1 MRLKSVAKLGVIV
14 SLSLFC
20 IAAGLYMLWGL
31 NNNKE
36 TQEFNLYSL
45 VPEDAICVVESD
57 NINYYFNEIS
67 HLSCAEKFDSIE
79 TLDLA
84 KYVLGTLNDYS
95 SQVGHG
101 LNSYMGHILISVHDT
116 DTIDN
121 QVLYIYSDENGSNEM
136 DNMLNEIFGA
146 AQSPNM
152 EKYKG
157 KKIYQYKINA
167 TRALSM
173 YKDDG
178 FRIVSFNINLIKDVI
193 KGQKESKSLWN
204 NEQFKK
210 TREKNITHNFLTL
223 YCKESLMSYLDSH
236 KEVWSA
242 YNFKIN
248 SDVIYLTGNTSFTE
262 AGLESNDIEHKLV
275 NVPEV
280 DQDSIIL
287 TSNIKSMRDNI
298 DEIYAK
304 RSRGENT
311 LFDECVAN
319 VSQDASFMMV
329 VDGEK
334 LKTIKNECKPYI
346 IPFILNNKEDFS
358 DFILSAQLSLSQ
370 NNLMHVIILT
380 YKG

>member
-1 MRLKSVAKLGVIV
+1 
-14 SLSLFC
+14 
-20 IAAGLYMLWGL
+20 
-31 NNNKE
+31 
-36 TQEFNLYSL
+36 
-45 VPEDAICVVESD
+45 
-57 NINYYFNEIS
+57 
-67 HLSCAEKFDSIE
+67 
-79 TLDLA
+79 
-84 KYVLGTLNDYS
+84 
-95 SQVGHG
+95 
-101 LNSYMGHILISVHDT
+101 
-116 DTIDN
+116 
-121 QVLYIYSDENGSNEM
+121 M

-262 AGLESNDIEHKLV
+262 AGLESNDIESKLV

-298 DEIYAK
+298 DEIY
-304 RSRGENT
+304 
-311 LFDECVAN
+311 
-319 VSQDASFMMV
+319 
-329 VDGEK
+329 
-334 LKTIKNECKPYI
+334 KNSIY
-346 IPFILNNKEDFS
+346 
-358 DFILSAQLSLSQ
+358 
-370 NNLMHVIILT
+370 
-380 YKG
+380 

>member
-1 MRLKSVAKLGVIV
+1 
-14 SLSLFC
+14 
-20 IAAGLYMLWGL
+20 
-31 NNNKE
+31 
-36 TQEFNLYSL
+36 
-45 VPEDAICVVESD
+45 
-57 NINYYFNEIS
+57 
-67 HLSCAEKFDSIE
+67 
-79 TLDLA
+79 
-84 KYVLGTLNDYS
+84 
-95 SQVGHG
+95 
-101 LNSYMGHILISVHDT
+101 
-116 DTIDN
+116 
-121 QVLYIYSDENGSNEM
+121 
-136 DNMLNEIFGA
+136 
-146 AQSPNM
+146 
-152 EKYKG
+152 
-157 KKIYQYKINA
+157 
-167 TRALSM
+167 
-173 YKDDG
+173 
-178 FRIVSFNINLIKDVI
+178 
-193 KGQKESKSLWN
+193 
-204 NEQFKK
+204 
-210 TREKNITHNFLTL
+210 
-223 YCKESLMSYLDSH
+223 MSYLDSY

-262 AGLESNDIEHKLV
+262 AGLESNDIENKLV

-298 DEIYAK
+298 EEIYAK
-304 RSRGENT
+304 RSKGENT